1 MRSLVGVVVLVTL
14 AGCQA
19 DGSPDAALWKAA
31 AEGFARGFYG
41 TEASNR
47 PVRSSY
53 EVTCVTRDSSD
64 PGQRIDGL
72 GGPFFRQTID
82 NVISAV
88 EGGTRLYTK
97 VQGRDADLIVAEQAY
112 PRLKY
117 LRTTADGY
125 AANNLLSLPD
135 CS

>member
-1 MRSLVGVVVLVTL
+1 MKQLAFALAVAAL
-14 AGCQA
+14 AGCEA
-19 DGSPDAALWKAA
+19 DGSPNAALWGAA
-31 AEGFARGFYG
+31 ADGFARGFYG